1 MGLRIKLT
9 KSFAGASDS
18 QLRTIAGLG
27 LKKFGQER
35 LLQDTPAIRG
45 MIFKVRHLVSH
56 QVVDQK
62 PAPGRRSKPRI
73 VRAREAARARRAA
86 AAKEQ

>member
-9 KSFAGASDS
+9 KSFAGASET

-27 LKKFGQER
+27 LRKFGQER
-35 LLQDTPAIRG
+35 LLQDSPAVRG
-45 MIFKVRHLVSH
+45 MIFKVRHLVSS
-56 QVVDQK
+56 QVVKDNPK
-62 PAPGRRSKPRI
+62 KASRRKPRL

-86 AAKEQ
+86 KEQ

>member
-9 KSFAGASDS
+9 KSFAGASDT

-27 LKKFGQER
+27 LRKFGQER
-35 LLQDTPAIRG
+35 LLQDSPAVRG
-45 MIFKVRHLVSH
+45 MIFKVRHLVSSE
-56 QVVDQK
+56 VVKDNAK
-62 PAPGRRSKPRI
+62 KASRRKPRL

-86 AAKEQ
+86 KEQ

>member
-9 KSFAGASDS
+9 KSFSGASDT

-35 LLQDTPAIRG
+35 LLQDTPADPGDDLQGAAPRQPRG
-45 MIFKVRHLVSH
+45 GEGQAGK
-56 QVVDQK
+56 
-62 PAPGRRSKPRI
+62 
-73 VRAREAARARRAA
+73 RAA
-86 AAKEQ
+86 AAEAADA

>member
-9 KSFAGASDS
+9 KSFAGASDT

-45 MIFKVRHLVSH
+45 MISKVRHLV
-56 QVVDQK
+56 
-62 PAPGRRSKPRI
+62 
-73 VRAREAARARRAA
+73 
-86 AAKEQ
+86 

>member
-9 KSFAGASDS
+9 KSFAGASDT

-35 LLQDTPAIRG
+35 LLKDTPAVRG
-45 MIFKVRHLVSH
+45 MIFKVRHLVS
-56 QVVDQK
+56 QEVVTDN
-62 PAPGRRSKPRI
+62 PAPVARHKPRL
-73 VRAREAARARRAA
+73 VQAREAARARRA
-86 AAKEQ
+86 KEQ

>member
-27 LKKFGQER
+27 LRKFGQER
-35 LLQDTPAIRG
+35 LLQDTPAVRG
-45 MIFKVRHLVSH
+45 MIFKVRHLVS
-56 QVVDQK
+56 QEVVKDNPK
-62 PAPGRRSKPRI
+62 RASRRKPRL
-73 VRAREAARARRAA
+73 VRAREAARARRAS
-86 AAKEQ
+86 KEQ

>member
-9 KSFAGASDS
+9 KSFAGASDT

-35 LLQDTPAIRG
+35 LLRDTPAVRG
-45 MIFKVRHLVSH
+45 MIFKVRHLVS
-56 QVVDQK
+56 QEVVTDN
-62 PAPGRRSKPRI
+62 PTPVVRRKPRL
-73 VRAREAARARRAA
+73 VRAREAARARRA
-86 AAKEQ
+86 KEQ